1 MSALAR
7 RLRVVSHTPKPKAR
21 KPGTWGPLSAPVD
34 PLDTF
39 LRSRAQSVLTGFHF
53 RDGSSVAPFLPI
65 EQARDVIAW
74 HSPERV
80 TP

>member
-1 MSALAR
+1 MKATAR
-7 RLRVVSHTPKPKAR
+7 RLRVVVAPPKPAR

-34 PLDTF
+34 AGDNFT
-39 LRSRAQSVLTGFHF
+39 RARAQSLLTGFQF

-74 HSPERV
+74 SNNQKDN
-80 TP
+80 